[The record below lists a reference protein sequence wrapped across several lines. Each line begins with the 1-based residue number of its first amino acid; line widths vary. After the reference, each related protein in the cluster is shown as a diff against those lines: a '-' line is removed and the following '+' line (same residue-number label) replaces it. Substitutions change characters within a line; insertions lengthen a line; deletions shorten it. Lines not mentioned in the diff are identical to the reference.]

1 MPFPGVG
8 LFFFLTCAPMPLP
21 RDVARCHD
29 RTCPLRADCRRWLDR
44 HIDGDAV
51 HVQSL
56 RDTEES
62 CEHQLK
68 A

>member
-1 MPFPGVG
+1 M
-8 LFFFLTCAPMPLP
+8 ALP

-29 RTCPLRADCRRWLDR
+29 QTCPERRDCLRWLDR

-56 RDTEES
+56 RES
-62 CEHQLK
+62 EQNCSELIP